1 MTVAFLVCC
10 TSVLAKEKPVKD
22 YEKILFGPSKMA
34 RVELQ
39 MPDTTWQTILKE
51 ARRKQYHLCAVT
63 INGER
68 LDSVAIRTKG
78 ASSLDDVA
86 GMKSNRYSFTLKL
99 NHFKKG
105 QKYHGLS
112 KILLNNNIWDAS
124 QIKDA
129 IVYDMARYMGLPAPL
144 TNFAELRVNG
154 QLQGYYL
161 LVEPIDKD
169 FCRRNYPDVKSNVY
183 KPYHNLSYKGDDLK
197 AYADIAREAKVGG
210 GDASMQHVVAAFK
223 SVDES
228 KDVDRHVD
236 VENVMKYMALQTMA
250 VNFDCMTGHNMQNFY
265 LYEADGRIAL
275 LPWDYN
281 LAWGGYPDDEGD
293 WGDWGDFDPS
303 QWGNWPGFGGHHAEG
318 DSLSHDDAF
327 PHGGAHAQEGDHPHW
342 DMPMMGG
349 WGNEGFSIAQPGEDL
364 GQSTPEEVSQIVN
377 FPINTPFTEK
387 LEKRKFFMN
396 LLANEQYK
404 VRYYHYLDQ
413 LCSQYIQGGGMKK
426 FLRTVN
432 KQMGKKAGT
441 EPNKFYTNKQFHAG
455 VEMLANMLRRK
466 AQSVLGQLDG
476 TVPSTWDEQKQHP
489 EKLINCDGINLRLTG
504 GLGY

>member
-1 MTVAFLVCC
+1 MKNITLMTVAFLVCC

-63 INGER
+63 VNGER

-161 LVEPIDKD
+161 L
-169 FCRRNYPDVKSNVY
+169 
-183 KPYHNLSYKGDDLK
+183 
-197 AYADIAREAKVGG
+197 
-210 GDASMQHVVAAFK
+210 
-223 SVDES
+223 
-228 KDVDRHVD
+228 
-236 VENVMKYMALQTMA
+236 
-250 VNFDCMTGHNMQNFY
+250 
-265 LYEADGRIAL
+265 
-275 LPWDYN
+275 
-281 LAWGGYPDDEGD
+281 
-293 WGDWGDFDPS
+293 
-303 QWGNWPGFGGHHAEG
+303 
-318 DSLSHDDAF
+318 
-327 PHGGAHAQEGDHPHW
+327 
-342 DMPMMGG
+342 
-349 WGNEGFSIAQPGEDL
+349 
-364 GQSTPEEVSQIVN
+364 
-377 FPINTPFTEK
+377 
-387 LEKRKFFMN
+387 
-396 LLANEQYK
+396 ANEQYK

-489 EKLINCDGINLRLTG
+489 GKLINCDGINLRLTG